1 MSREHSIW
9 LVPTGEAR
17 LKLAR
22 IIADVSREYSAP
34 LFPPHVTLIGQLKD
48 PEEELLNKAR
58 DLASRLRPFEL
69 KLGAVDYLDDFY
81 RSLFVRIEKTQP
93 LLDANRIAR
102 EIFGQAGDA
111 SYMPHAS
118 LLYGNFE
125 PVLKDQVIARIGR
138 EFHDSF
144 IVTSIVLYETGS
156 ATKDWYSLGEFT
168 LNHIGDTLT

>member
-1 MSREHSIW
+1 MPREHSIW

-22 IIADVSREYSAP
+22 IIADLSEEYSAP

-58 DLASRLRPFEL
+58 DLASRLRPLEL

-81 RSLFVRIEKTQP
+81 RSLFVRIEKTRP
-93 LLDANRIAR
+93 LLDANRVAR
-102 EIFGQAGDA
+102 EIFGQSGNAP
-111 SYMPHAS
+111 YMPHAS

-125 PVLKDQVIARIGR
+125 PLLKDQMVSRIGG
-138 EFHDSF
+138 EFHGSF

-156 ATKDWYSLGEFT
+156 ATKDWQSLGEFT
-168 LNHIGDTLT
+168 LNHTGESLT